1 MYIPPRYR
9 VTDDQLIDDFIRANG
24 FATLFTSGSG
34 GPMATHI
41 PVELE
46 RTPEGRRFHGHLSK
60 ANPQWQQL
68 AEAGEAL
75 LVFLGPHCYVT
86 PTWYDHPNVPTWNYQ
101 SVHVTGTVRI
111 FDTPHE
117 LAPDLRELSQHYEPP
132 TQPPPR
138 FDFDTMP
145 ADLRAAEIKGIVGFE
160 LVPTKVEA
168 AFKLS
173 QNRND
178 RDFAHIVTELEA
190 RGDDA
195 SRAIAAAMRRL
206 GRPAV

>member
-9 VTDDQLIDDFIRANG
+9 VTDDAVIDDFVHANG
-24 FATLFTSGSG
+24 FATLFSSGSA

-46 RTPEGRRFHGHLSK
+46 RGADGGRRFKGHLSK
-60 ANPQWQQL
+60 ANPQWRQL
-68 AEAGEAL
+68 GETGRAL

-101 SVHVTGTVRI
+101 SVHVTGPVRI
-111 FDTPHE
+111 FDAPHE
-117 LAPDLRELSQHYEPP
+117 LAPDLRTLSEHYEPP

-138 FDFDTMP
+138 FDLDAMP
-145 ADLRAAEIKGIVGFE
+145 ADQRQAEIKGIVGFE
-160 LVPTKVEA
+160 LVGEKVEA

-173 QNRND
+173 QNRNAGD
-178 RDFAHIVTELEA
+178 YARIIRELEA

-195 SRAIAAAMRRL
+195 SRAIARAMQEWPR
-206 GRPAV
+206 

>member
-1 MYIPPRYR
+1 MYIPARYK

-46 RTPEGRRFHGHLSK
+46 RAAEGRRFHGHVSK
-60 ANPQWQQL
+60 GNPQWKQL
-68 AEAGEAL
+68 AETGEAL

-101 SVHVTGTVRI
+101 SVHVTGKVRI
-111 FDTPHE
+111 FDAPTE
-117 LAPDLRELSQHYEPP
+117 LAPDLRALSQHYEPP

-138 FDFDTMP
+138 FDFDAMP
-145 ADLRAAEIKGIVGFE
+145 AELRDAEIKGVVGFE
-160 LVPTKVEA
+160 LIPAKVEA

-178 RDFAHIVTELEA
+178 GDFARIIRELEA

-206 GRPAV
+206 GRTAG